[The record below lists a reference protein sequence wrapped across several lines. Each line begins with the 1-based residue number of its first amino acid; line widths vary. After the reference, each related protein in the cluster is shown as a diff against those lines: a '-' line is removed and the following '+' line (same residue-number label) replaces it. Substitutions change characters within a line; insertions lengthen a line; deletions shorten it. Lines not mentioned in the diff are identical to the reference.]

1 MKTQIKA
8 QIKKLVK
15 SNGSHIGVI
24 RHLITAN
31 NPEVNFED
39 YKEFATSLL
48 SKKLSNVKSSI
59 RASVRYQ

>member
-1 MKTQIKA
+1 MTNQIRA
-8 QIKKLVK
+8 QIRKLVK

-24 RHLITAN
+24 RNLISAN
-31 NPEVNFED
+31 NPSINFED
-39 YKEFATSLL
+39 YKEFTASLL